1 MELRV
6 LRYFIAVANEQNIS
20 AAAKQLHLSQ
30 PTLSRQLKDLE
41 LELGTTLFE
50 RGNRKITLT
59 EEGIFLFNKAKEIVE
74 LTDKTE
80 ANLKGTKE
88 EIGGEIYIGGGET
101 EAMQFIAK
109 TFKELLK
116 SHSDIRFHLYSGN
129 ADDITEKLDSGLLDF
144 GIVIEPMD
152 KQKYDYIKLPA
163 TDLWGILMR
172 KDSPLAQKSFIQPE
186 DLMDKPLLISRQT
199 AVSNE
204 MTGWFGKDIEDLHV
218 VGTYNLIY
226 NAALMVEENIG
237 YALCLDKL
245 VNTTGDSKLCFIPLL
260 PKLEANLNVIWKK
273 HQVFSNAA
281 NLFLQQLRINL
292 PKYDSS
298 N

>member
-74 LTDKTE
+74 LAEKTE

-88 EIGGEIYIGGGET
+88 EIGGEVYIGGGET

-109 TFKELLK
+109 TIKALLE
-116 SHSDIRFHLYSGN
+116 SHSGIRFHLYSGN
-129 ADDITEKLDSGLLDF
+129 ADDITDKLDNGLLDF

-163 TDLWGILMR
+163 TDLWGVLMR
-172 KDSPLAQKSFIQPE
+172 QNDPFAQKPFIQQE

-204 MTGWFGKDIEDLHV
+204 MTGWFGKDIDDLHV

-245 VNTTGDSKLCFIPLL
+245 VNTTGDSKLCFVPLL

-273 HQVFSNAA
+273 HQVFSSAA
-281 NLFLQQLRINL
+281 NLFLEQLRNNIQ
-292 PKYDSS
+292 KSDSF

>member
-41 LELGTTLFE
+41 FELGTTLFE

-59 EEGIFLFNKAKEIVE
+59 EEGMFLFNKAKEIVE
-74 LTDKTE
+74 LAEKTE

-88 EIGGEIYIGGGET
+88 EIGGEVYIGGGET

-109 TFKELLK
+109 TIKALLK
-116 SHSDIRFHLYSGN
+116 SHSGIRFHLYSGN
-129 ADDITEKLDSGLLDF
+129 ADDITDKLDNGLLDF

-163 TDLWGILMR
+163 TDLWGVLMR
-172 KDSPLAQKSFIQPE
+172 QDDPLAQNPFIQPE
-186 DLMDKPLLISRQT
+186 DLMDKPLVISRQT

-204 MTGWFGKDIEDLHV
+204 MTGWFEKDIDDLHV

-245 VNTTGDSKLCFIPLL
+245 VNTTGNSKLCFVPLL

-273 HQVFSNAA
+273 HQVFSSAA
-281 NLFLQQLRINL
+281 NLFLQQLRNNI
-292 PKYDSS
+292 KKSDSF

>member
-41 LELGTTLFE
+41 MELGTTLFE

-59 EEGIFLFNKAKEIVE
+59 EEGLFLFNKAKEIVE
-74 LTDKTE
+74 LADKTE

-88 EIGGEIYIGGGET
+88 AIGGEVYIGGGET

-109 TFKELLK
+109 TLKELLE
-116 SHSDIRFHLYSGN
+116 SHSGIRFHLYSGN
-129 ADDITEKLDSGLLDF
+129 ADDITDKLDSGLLDF

-163 TDLWGILMR
+163 TDSWGVLMR
-172 KDSPLAQKSFIQPE
+172 KDSPLAQKPFIEPE
-186 DLMDKPLLISRQT
+186 DLMDKPLIISRQT

-204 MTGWFGKDIEDLHV
+204 MTGWFGRNIEDLHV

-226 NAALMVEENIG
+226 NAALMVQESIG

-245 VNTTGDSKLCFIPLL
+245 VNTSGDSELCFRPLL
-260 PKLEANLNVIWKK
+260 PKLEVNLNVIWKK
-273 HQVFSNAA
+273 HQVFSQAA
-281 NLFLQQLRINL
+281 DLFIENLRAAIQKINT
-292 PKYDSS
+292 S
-298 N
+298 

>member
-59 EEGIFLFNKAKEIVE
+59 EEGMFLFNKAKEIVE
-74 LTDKTE
+74 LTEKTE
-80 ANLKGTKE
+80 ANLKGTKQ
-88 EIGGEIYIGGGET
+88 EISGEVYIGGGET
-101 EAMQFIAK
+101 EAMKFIAK
-109 TFKELLK
+109 TIKVLLG
-116 SHSDIRFHLYSGN
+116 SHSGIRFHLYSGN
-129 ADDITEKLDSGLLDF
+129 ADDITEKLDNGLLDF

-163 TDLWGILMR
+163 TDLWGVLMR
-172 KDSPLAQKSFIQPE
+172 KDDPFAQKPFIQPE

-204 MTGWFGKDIEDLHV
+204 MTGWFGKDIDDLHV

-245 VNTTGDSKLCFIPLL
+245 VNTTGDSKLCFVPLL
-260 PKLEANLNVIWKK
+260 PKLEANLNIIWKK
-273 HQVFSNAA
+273 HQVFSSAA
-281 NLFLQQLRINL
+281 NLFLEQLRNNI
-292 PKYDSS
+292 KKSDSV

>member
-20 AAAKQLHLSQ
+20 AAAKHLHLSQ

-59 EEGIFLFNKAKEIVE
+59 EEGMFLFNKAKEIVE
-74 LTDKTE
+74 LTEKTE

-88 EIGGEIYIGGGET
+88 EIGGEVYIGGGET

-109 TFKELLK
+109 TIKELLG

-129 ADDITEKLDSGLLDF
+129 ADDITEKLDNGLLDF

-163 TDLWGILMR
+163 TDLWGVLMR
-172 KDSPLAQKSFIQPE
+172 QDDSFAQKPFIQPE
-186 DLMDKPLLISRQT
+186 DLMGKPLLISRQT

-204 MTGWFGKDIEDLHV
+204 MTGWFGKDIDDLRV

-245 VNTTGDSKLCFIPLL
+245 VNTTGDSKLCFVPLL

-273 HQVFSNAA
+273 HQVFSSAA
-281 NLFLQQLRINL
+281 NLFLEQLRNNIR
-292 PKYDSS
+292 KSDSF

>member
-1 MELRV
+1 MEIRV

-41 LELGTTLFE
+41 LELGTTLFN

-59 EEGIFLFNKAKEIVE
+59 EEGMFLFNKAKEIVE
-74 LTDKTE
+74 LTEKTE

-88 EIGGEIYIGGGET
+88 EIGGEVYIGGGET

-109 TFKELLK
+109 TIKALLG
-116 SHSDIRFHLYSGN
+116 SHSGIHFHLYSGN
-129 ADDITEKLDSGLLDF
+129 ADDITDKLDNGLLDF

-163 TDLWGILMR
+163 TDLWGVLMR
-172 KDSPLAQKSFIQPE
+172 QDDPLAQKPFIQPE

-204 MTGWFGKDIEDLHV
+204 MTGWFGKDIDDLHV

-245 VNTTGDSKLCFIPLL
+245 VNTTGDSKLCFVPLL

-273 HQVFSNAA
+273 HQVFSSAA
-281 NLFLQQLRINL
+281 NLFLQQLRNNI
-292 PKYDSS
+292 KKSDSF